1 MSAVTSYSGTSGTDP
16 AGGSDRVRGPVP
28 AGRPRARRIPWR
40 RILIYTLAVLFALYI
55 IVPFYWIIATSFM
68 HEVDALSTPPQ
79 WIPLRPTLDNY
90 RAFVDPQGAQALV
103 GSRAAEAI
111 APALFNSAVVATST
125 ALLNLGLGISAA
137 YAFARMKFR
146 GSQALLLFYLATRM
160 VPGVAIIVPFY
171 LVMRRLDL
179 LDTYGALVLSYTT
192 FSLPFTIWILKDY
205 FCTIP
210 GDIEDAARVD
220 GCGWW
225 RMMWSVFLPI
235 ATPGLVAASIFS
247 FMTAWNEFLFAL
259 FLTSTTYSQT
269 VPVIAANFATDLNVS
284 YTSMAAAGVVAVIPP
299 LILVLVFQRLIV
311 NGLASGAVR

>member
-1 MSAVTSYSGTSGTDP
+1 MSATVAPPRSVTATP
-16 AGGSDRVRGPVP
+16 VR
-28 AGRPRARRIPWR
+28 RPILRRIRWR
-40 RILIYTLAVLFALYI
+40 RITLYALAVFFALYI
-55 IVPFYWIIATSFM
+55 IVPFYWIIVTSFM
-68 HEVDALSTPPQ
+68 HEGDAVSGSFQ
-79 WIPLRPTLDNY
+79 WIPRDPTLDNY
-90 RAFVDPQGAQALV
+90 RAFVDPSGAQALV

-111 APALFNSAVVATST
+111 MPALFNSAVVAVST
-125 ALLNLGLGISAA
+125 ALLNLGLAISAA
-137 YAFARMKFR
+137 YAFARVKFR
-146 GSQALLLFYLATRM
+146 ASQVLLVVYLATRM
-160 VPGVAIIVPFY
+160 VPGVAIIIPFY
-171 LVMRRLDL
+171 LVMRELDL

-205 FCTIP
+205 FRTIP
-210 GDIEDAARVD
+210 SDIEDAAKVD
-220 GCGWW
+220 GCGWF

-235 ATPGLVAASIFS
+235 ATPGLVAAAIFS

-269 VPVIAANFATDLNVS
+269 IPVIAANFATDLNIS